1 MYTTPHPQVSRR
13 LIGRKLIG
21 KFLGYNPP
29 RIESINKFR
38 SMKKELARLERNK
51 DRRLAREKAKE
62 RQSGGKHAAAGDGDA
77 GSPSSNP
84 LPSTERPTGTTR
96 KCANCGQTGH
106 IKTNKKYVK
115 PTTAATVNQRD
126 HRKTLANGILNW

>member
-1 MYTTPHPQVSRR
+1 VSTTPHQQV
-13 LIGRKLIG
+13 LQKLTGQKLIG
-21 KFLGYNPP
+21 KFPSDTSPEARNTNECP
-29 RIESINKFR
+29 

-62 RQSGGKHAAAGDGDA
+62 RQAGIKNAPADGDS
-77 GSPSSNP
+77 GSPSANP

-106 IKTNKKYVK
+106 IKTNKKYEK
-115 PTTAATVNQRD
+115 PLLPQFSKKKKDPKTVPSS
-126 HRKTLANGILNW
+126 ILK

>member
-1 MYTTPHPQVSRR
+1 
-13 LIGRKLIG
+13 
-21 KFLGYNPP
+21 
-29 RIESINKFR
+29 
-38 SMKKELARLERNK
+38 MKKELARLERNK

-126 HRKTLANGILNW
+126 HRKTLANGILDW